1 MKYCVKK
8 RWIPANPCI
17 GVTRPTVT
25 RTPKRMSSEER
36 GHLIELL
43 RHKNPRFRFAAR
55 LCLLVLETGARP
67 GEWVN
72 AKLSDVDLRKDTIVF
87 RNTKYK
93 QQPRTVPLTP
103 SASKLL
109 ADHLADVAFDQD
121 DKFLASDLLF
131 PTVGR
136 DRKVRPMHYTGAL
149 RDAKAKNLLP
159 KSLRAHTGRHEF
171 ISLLVESSKLDDSR
185 IMAIVG
191 HHSPAS
197 MEIYKHVRNIQF
209 RGDLAEVD
217 NKVMRPQRVQSL
229 AEVLDLPAA
238 IIAGLLASRRSAD
251 EQVGLKD
258 TGDELLYST
267 EVLEKLHYLAGLV
280 ADSPQAKASLLAGMR
295 RTLAARQRERE
306 KRESR
311 NSAAE
316 QSPGQVF
323 DSAQGV
329 ESPAPEAREV
339 QATAPPLPKPSRSR
353 RRRS

>member
-1 MKYCVKK
+1 
-8 RWIPANPCI
+8 
-17 GVTRPTVT
+17 
-25 RTPKRMSSEER
+25 
-36 GHLIELL
+36 
-43 RHKNPRFRFAAR
+43 
-55 LCLLVLETGARP
+55 
-67 GEWVN
+67 
-72 AKLSDVDLRKDTIVF
+72 
-87 RNTKYK
+87 
-93 QQPRTVPLTP
+93 
-103 SASKLL
+103 
-109 ADHLADVAFDQD
+109 
-121 DKFLASDLLF
+121 
-131 PTVGR
+131 
-136 DRKVRPMHYTGAL
+136 
-149 RDAKAKNLLP
+149 
-159 KSLRAHTGRHEF
+159 
-171 ISLLVESSKLDDSR
+171 
-185 IMAIVG
+185 
-191 HHSPAS
+191 